1 MLYPRKLYLKK
12 KFFIEVNFYFF
23 YIYKIKMSQQIYS
36 LTEAKVNFPL
46 LKTETDNGV
55 EPVEVTINNL
65 DDNIRNE
72 TSNGFDEFKVFSNEK
87 SEFNQKRLVLSQ
99 LYNELI
105 EDLIN
110 ILDSKLNNAI
120 SLDDKKKYFLL
131 FVWKL
136 KKILLIINSVN
147 ILKVKNN
154 LF

>member
-1 MLYPRKLYLKK
+1 
-12 KFFIEVNFYFF
+12 
-23 YIYKIKMSQQIYS
+23 MSNPPNQPITSTDTREQITQKQQQQQQKQMIT
-36 LTEAKVNFPL
+36 LTTAAKNFPL
-46 LKTETDNGV
+46 LRSSKTKQNNIK
-55 EPVEVTINNL
+55 PIEVMINNL
-65 DDNIRNE
+65 DQSIKNK
-72 TSNGFDEFKVFSNEK
+72 TGNGFSEFDVFSKED

-120 SLDDKKKYFLL
+120 SLEDKKRYFLL

-136 KKILLIINSVN
+136 KKTLLIINSVN